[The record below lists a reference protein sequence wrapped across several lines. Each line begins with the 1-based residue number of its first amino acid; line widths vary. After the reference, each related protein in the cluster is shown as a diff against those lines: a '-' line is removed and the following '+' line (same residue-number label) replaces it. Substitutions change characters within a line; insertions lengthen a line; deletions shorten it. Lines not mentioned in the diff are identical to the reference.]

1 MDALSNI
8 LESELNEAVQVKN
21 PESLHRYVSLLTH
34 SFLLKENNDREHSEF
49 REAMARGDAR
59 WKELINHMNFKF
71 DAVDKRFEAVDK
83 RFEAVDK
90 RFEAVDK
97 RFDETIR
104 VMDIRFSAVDKQ
116 FSETI
121 REMGTRFSAVD
132 KRFTET
138 IRGMDTRFSAVDKQF
153 TLSHRLTT
161 FGFVLIATLMSLYQ
175 FLA

>member
-1 MDALSNI
+1 MDTLSNI

-59 WKELINHMNFKF
+59 WKELINHMDIKF

-104 VMDIRFSAVDKQ
+104 
-116 FSETI
+116 
-121 REMGTRFSAVD
+121 EMGTRFSAVD

-138 IRGMDTRFSAVDKQF
+138 IREMDTRFSAVDKQF

-161 FGFVLIATLMSLYQ
+161 FGFILIATLMSLYQ
-175 FLA
+175 FLT